1 MVSEVGHKATL
12 LCILALPQ
20 IWAWY
25 LQEPLVP
32 YHLPEGLGPWWRI
45 LGFPW
50 TPHLSWSSDLYWAS
64 VLCCWLLTEGLF
76 PFWWVLM
83 MTSASKV
90 QVLSHPLLEFLL
102 IFCTKIT
109 VLYLINLFIE
119 PTSLKVIWNYNG
131 QSGHLWSPK
140 ICFPPQKIRR
150 AKRKDYTAWVEQPLY
165 FGILRHLKESREL
178 N

>member
-45 LGFPW
+45 LWFPW
-50 TPHLSWSSDLYWAS
+50 TPYLSWGSDLYWAS

-83 MTSASKV
+83 VTSASESTGAESPSSGISADFLYKNYGS
-90 QVLSHPLLEFLL
+90 LSYKFIYWTNITESDLELQWPIWASL
-102 IFCTKIT
+102 ISQ
-109 VLYLINLFIE
+109 NLFSSTE
-119 PTSLKVIWNYNG
+119 N
-131 QSGHLWSPK
+131 
-140 ICFPPQKIRR
+140 
-150 AKRKDYTAWVEQPLY
+150 
-165 FGILRHLKESREL
+165 
-178 N
+178 